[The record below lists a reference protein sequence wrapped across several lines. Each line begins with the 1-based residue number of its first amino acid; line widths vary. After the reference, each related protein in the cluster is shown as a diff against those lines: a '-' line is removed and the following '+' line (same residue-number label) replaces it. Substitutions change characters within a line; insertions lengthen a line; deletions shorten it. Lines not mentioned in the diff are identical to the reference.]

1 MTIEKQFKRKRNTES
16 PKVYQNSYTSRTSF
30 VNLNTRRNPGEI
42 NRKKR
47 NVLGML
53 AFAKIQVIKIT
64 KKGAVRKMDISNNDQ
79 EKKAQEFTRRN
90 FLKFAGGTMAALVA
104 IPAFGQLTA
113 HAQESGQTPVTW
125 DGSHAVS
132 THDPSKPN
140 VYFTRDL
147 SPAGVQKIY
156 EKINQGITGRV
167 GIKLHTGEPHGP
179 NLLPI
184 EYIKNLQSKIP
195 RSSIVECNVLYKSP
209 RRETKSHRET
219 IKTNGFDFCPV
230 DILDEDGDVMLPT
243 GAKEFLNKHI
253 DNFGGKFPFEPGV
266 HLQEIAIGKNVR
278 KYDSLFVYTH
288 FKGHA
293 MGGFGGSL
301 KNIGIGMASG
311 KVGKRMIHGD
321 GWPLGKGFLE
331 RMVESGKAITE
342 HFKGHITYM
351 NVLKNIS
358 VDCDCAGASAAK
370 PTCNDIGIIG
380 STDILAADQACVDL
394 LYQMPADQ
402 RHDIVERMESRLG
415 LHQLEYMEILGMGS
429 REYNLIEI

>member
-1 MTIEKQFKRKRNTES
+1 MEKSHSHEEQKSKE
-16 PKVYQNSYTSRTSF
+16 
-30 VNLNTRRNPGEI
+30 L
-42 NRKKR
+42 
-47 NVLGML
+47 
-53 AFAKIQVIKIT
+53 
-64 KKGAVRKMDISNNDQ
+64 
-79 EKKAQEFTRRN
+79 TRRN
-90 FLKFAGGTMAALVA
+90 FLKFAGGTVAALAA
-104 IPAFGQLTA
+104 IPTFGKLTTQ
-113 HAQESGQTPVTW
+113 AQGSGQTPVTW

-132 THDPSKPN
+132 PYDPSKPV

-147 SPAGVQKIY
+147 SPEGVQKIY

-184 EYIKNLQSKIP
+184 EYIKNLQKRIP
-195 RSSIVECNVLYKSP
+195 RSSIVECNVLYNSP
-209 RRETKSHRET
+209 RRETKTHRET

-243 GAKEFLNKHI
+243 GANAFLDKHI
-253 DNFGGKFPFEPGV
+253 DNFGGAFPFEPGV
-266 HLQEIAIGKNVR
+266 HLQAIAIGKNVR

-311 KVGKRMIHGD
+311 QVGKRMIHGE

-402 RHDIVERMESRLG
+402 RRDIVERMESRLG

-429 REYNLIEI
+429 REYNMIEI

>member
-1 MTIEKQFKRKRNTES
+1 METTNAQKEKNT
-16 PKVYQNSYTSRTSF
+16 K
-30 VNLNTRRNPGEI
+30 
-42 NRKKR
+42 
-47 NVLGML
+47 
-53 AFAKIQVIKIT
+53 
-64 KKGAVRKMDISNNDQ
+64 
-79 EKKAQEFTRRN
+79 EFTRRN
-90 FLKFAGGTMAALVA
+90 FLKFAGGTVAALAA
-104 IPAFGQLTA
+104 IPAFNKLTA
-113 HAQESGQTPVTW
+113 QAQESGESLVIW
-125 DGSHAVS
+125 DGSHAVPM
-132 THDPSKPN
+132 HDPSKPV

-147 SPAGVQKIY
+147 SPEGAQKIY
-156 EKINQGITGRV
+156 EKINQGIIGKV

-184 EYIKNLQSKIP
+184 EYIKSLQSKIP
-195 RSSIVECNVLYKSP
+195 RSSIVECNVLYNSP
-209 RRETKSHRET
+209 RRETKTHRET

-230 DILDEDGDVMLPT
+230 DILDEDGDVLLPT
-243 GAKEFLNKHI
+243 GAKGFLDKYI
-253 DNFGGKFPFEPGV
+253 DNFGGPHPFEPGV

-278 KYDSLFVYTH
+278 KYDSLIVYTH

-311 KVGKRMIHGD
+311 NVGKRMIHGD

-402 RHDIVERMESRLG
+402 RRDIVERMESRFG

>member
-1 MTIEKQFKRKRNTES
+1 MENMKDHQEEK
-16 PKVYQNSYTSRTSF
+16 
-30 VNLNTRRNPGEI
+30 
-42 NRKKR
+42 
-47 NVLGML
+47 
-53 AFAKIQVIKIT
+53 T
-64 KKGAVRKMDISNNDQ
+64 K
-79 EKKAQEFTRRN
+79 EFTRRH
-90 FLKFAGGTMAALVA
+90 FLKFAGGTVAAVAA
-104 IPAFGQLTA
+104 IPSFSQIIADA
-113 HAQESGQTPVTW
+113 KESGQKQVSW
-125 DGSHAVS
+125 NGSHAVS
-132 THDPSKPN
+132 QYDPSKPV

-147 SPAGVQKIY
+147 SSEGVQKIY
-156 EKINQGITGRV
+156 EKIHQGITGKV

-184 EYIKNLQSKIP
+184 EYIKNLQRKIP

-209 RRETKSHRET
+209 RRETKTHRET
-219 IKTNGFDFCPV
+219 IRTNGFDFCPV
-230 DILDEDGDVMLPT
+230 DILDEDGDVLLPT
-243 GAKEFLNKHI
+243 GAEKLLNQYI

-266 HLQEIAIGKNVR
+266 HLQEIAVGKNVH

-321 GWPLGKGFLE
+321 GWPIGKGFLE
-331 RMVESGKAITE
+331 RMVESGKAVTE
-342 HFKGHITYM
+342 HFQGHITYM

-402 RHDIVERMESRLG
+402 RRDIVERMESRRG